1 MFINLD
7 KILTEL
13 DSISELSKHNQVMLQ
28 TVQGCTDPLY
38 GTGSLLQDHN
48 GTMEERVNLVRE
60 IEKEFI
66 VPMFRGL
73 VYTNAVLKDLGMYR
87 SRVMIMKPKECYSYH
102 VDPTPRIHIP
112 LITNADCFFVIED
125 EVKRI
130 PADGNHYYVDTT
142 RKHTFVNASFEKR
155 IHIVGCAGENH
166 GIYV

>member
-1 MFINLD
+1 MPIDLA
-7 KILTEL
+7 KILAEL
-13 DSISELSKHNQVMLQ
+13 DSISELDKNNQVMLQ

-48 GTMEERVNLVRE
+48 GTMEERISLVRE
-60 IEKEFI
+60 IEKEFV

-73 VYTNAVLKDLGMYR
+73 VYTNSVLKDLGMYR
-87 SRVMIMKPKECYSYH
+87 SIVMIMKPKQCYSYH
-102 VDPTPRIHIP
+102 VDPTPRVHIP
-112 LITNADCFFVIED
+112 LITNPDCFFVIED

-142 RKHTFVNASFEKR
+142 KKHTFVNASFEQR

>member
-1 MFINLD
+1 MPINID
-7 KILTEL
+7 QILMEL
-13 DSISELSKHNQVMLQ
+13 DSVVELQTNNQVMLQ
-28 TVQGCTDPLY
+28 TKQGCTDPLY
-38 GTGSLLQDHN
+38 GTGSLLQDHD

-60 IEKEFI
+60 IEKEFV
-66 VPMFRGL
+66 VPMFSGL
-73 VYTNAVLKDLGMYR
+73 VYTNSVLKELGMYR
-87 SRVMIMKPKECYSYH
+87 SRVMIMKPKKCYSYH

-112 LITNADCFFVIED
+112 LVTNTDCFFVIED

-142 RKHTFVNASFEKR
+142 KKHTFVNASFENR